1 MGSQILSLVT
11 GRTTNSVIRAATLAA
26 LFILFTSPQLL
37 AQALSGTRTVGP
49 TGNYPTLTAAI
60 ADVRAKTLGGPLV
73 IELQAAYSS
82 AAETFPLVFSNL
94 TATATNTLTVRPE
107 SGAAN
112 LTIASSAAQTLD
124 FDGASFVRLDGRAGG
139 TGATSALTISNISP
153 TGVALRFVNDAT
165 GNSISFAALRGINT
179 SATGGV
185 VVFGGSGGANGNDG
199 NTIDS
204 CSVAPAAGGTPA
216 NGFYSSG
223 TAGAANSENTISN
236 CTIADFYSA
245 TVSTSGIFLDAGNSA
260 WTISGNRLYQTA
272 PRTFTVANS
281 HTGIRILSGDGHF
294 IAANTIGFAAPA
306 GTGTWTVNGAV
317 ATRFTGI
324 EVSGEAP
331 SPIVVDGNVIG
342 GFNFTTTSG
351 ANTGSGVW
359 CGISALAGNV
369 QVGTV
374 AGNLVGA
381 SSGVDSVIVSSGTN
395 ALVAGIHV
403 ATADTASVQR
413 NSIGAITHTGSTSV
427 LNSSLTG
434 IQFAGT
440 GAVTASL
447 NNIGNATVDNLR
459 AGATGTTIGSTN
471 VSGIHIAALPA
482 SCSLTGNTIRNL
494 SSFGAGASG
503 FVRGIWTVASTS
515 SASQFDIA
523 SNTIRDFKTASTL
536 PTLAN
541 GHAAAVG
548 INLAAGTN
556 PTIRANTIFNI
567 GRTNAATAGG
577 TVAGITSANAT
588 STSISGNRI
597 YSLSNASTSAA
608 ATAPGVAVGVLIRSG
623 TATATVINNMISL
636 GTGQTTDTA
645 FIGIMANHGS
655 TPIPAD
661 SIFHNT
667 IHIDGTATAG
677 LQPSFGFSRGD
688 FSGNTRTVAVDFR
701 NNLITN
707 VRTGG
712 SVGHFA
718 IGNNFGATASA
729 TGWSAGASD
738 FNVLNSNAGTV
749 GHWGG
754 NRTFAA
760 WRTASAGDASS
771 FSGITVNYVNAANDL
786 HLAMGTTP
794 TQLESG
800 GSVTSAGATDFDGDA
815 RPGPAGSVN
824 GAAYLP
830 DIGADEFDGVY
841 LDAIAPAIS
850 FAPLRGAS
858 IDGATLEDVRIT
870 DITGTSTSGAF
881 APRIYFRKSGGA
893 WFSRQGVLKSGTGRD
908 GRWEFPIPA
917 TDLGGL
923 APGEVIFY
931 YVVVQDSA
939 STPNIAS
946 VPAGVSASDVNTII
960 TPPTPPLNVRTFGN
974 LNGTYSVGV
983 GGVFSTITE
992 ALDAYNAG
1000 VSAGPIVFELT
1011 DATYPAETF
1020 PIVIEDSSAATPANT
1035 LTIKPSAGVTP
1046 TISGSSP
1053 DAILHLNGARYV
1065 TIEGS
1070 NGTAGLRAL
1079 TFTNANTT
1087 AGAAVVLLNSTGGTG
1102 VLDCAI
1108 QNCNIAGGGATG
1120 FGIRSVGRDNDGIRF
1135 IANDLRDCRTAI
1147 LSVGESTANRNS
1159 GLRIEQNVIGGM
1171 SAAGIVADFTDDIKV
1186 LANRIG
1192 GISSA
1197 VGSDVSAISLGFG
1210 STPSFTATGTGT
1222 ADGVTN
1228 VTVGGNTIGTV
1239 TQSNGLSATGIAL
1252 GRADS
1257 GTSIISNNMISGVAS
1272 NAAGSRIAAAIL
1284 LGGGDAPTKV
1294 YHNTASMQGA
1304 ISGAPT
1310 ATQISA
1316 ALAITNAAVPP
1327 ALDLRNNIFVNTQ
1340 TGNTGA
1346 TLRLCSIFLNAPPPY
1361 AGVISDRNVLFSEGS
1376 GPGEY
1381 AIGVTATS
1389 SRTSFAD
1396 WQAATGIDAT
1406 SINVA
1411 PPFVSASDPHLAS
1424 ESSPLVG
1431 NGIALAEV
1439 TTDIDGNARNLP
1451 PDPGAD
1457 EFFPS
1462 ANANLTG
1469 LVPSAGTLSPAFDS
1483 AVANYNFRVP
1493 NSTATITFTPSTFRP
1508 NSTIEVNGAAVV
1520 SGHASNQVPLAVG
1533 DNTVTV
1539 KVTAQ
1544 NGVATR
1550 TYTVV
1555 VRRNTPPTVRV
1566 PFVPVVVEATSP
1578 AGTAVTFSVTAA
1590 DPEDGALVPTVTPPS
1605 GSVFAIGEHTVNASA
1620 TDSDGTT
1627 TNGSF
1632 LVRVRDT
1639 IAPQIGGDF
1648 SPVLVAAGLLADY
1661 RTQVIASDLVGVTEV
1676 TQTPAPGTAISQ
1688 GTVPVT
1694 MTARDAAGN
1703 SRDVT
1708 FDVLVRPAAPVTTKA
1723 IGSGEPAPGAGT
1735 NSLPSD
1741 AVLTSFFTPSID
1753 DTGALA
1759 FLANWKSGSGQK
1771 GIGLFTGSK
1780 CLGIVGGPSPF
1791 TGSRYVRFTE
1801 PPADGGMTA
1810 SIVAIA
1816 GAPGTP
1822 GAAVVRNL
1830 TPGGPLVI
1838 AALSGTTGTPDGAKF
1853 KAFKN
1858 VDISGRHTAIL
1869 AQLASGTGTVKPVS
1883 AANDMGIWIKDGAGP
1898 LIPALREGQTLPS
1911 GRVISSLTAFL
1922 PSVSSPGQGRG
1933 WIVPNAAGGV
1943 RVMAL
1948 VQFTDRT
1955 QAVLAIDSSNVA
1967 NPTVIAITA
1976 QPGNGGPDIAG
1987 ATFATIGLPALAAD
2001 QSSAFLAQLTIG
2013 QGGITKT
2020 DNKGIFTRAAAS
2032 GPHTAIARI
2041 GGPAISGT
2049 VFSTLGDPVVGNDG
2063 GLAFS
2068 ATLKG
2073 GSAKGTAAK
2082 TLWWQPPGGTATLLA
2097 QGGTRPASDLP
2108 ADTQWKSFTSL
2119 SIAGGG
2125 RGPIFI
2131 GALVP
2136 KKGGVTPANA
2146 NGVWAIDFTGTL
2158 RTIFRTGDVV
2168 SGKTVKSFSLL
2179 KAGTGTAGVTRS
2191 FNDTA
2196 HVVWIATFT
2205 DRTTAIVTTEI
2216 P

>member
-1 MGSQILSLVT
+1 MGSQLLSLLT
-11 GRTTNSVIRAATLAA
+11 GRTTNPVIRAATLAA

-60 ADVRAKTLGGPLV
+60 ADVRARTLDGPLV
-73 IELQAAYSS
+73 LELQAAYSS
-82 AAETFPLVFSNL
+82 AGETFPLVFSNL
-94 TATATNTLTVRPE
+94 TTTAANTLSVRPE
-107 SGAAN
+107 TGAVN
-112 LTIASSAAQTLD
+112 LTITSFAAQTLD

-139 TGATSALTISNISP
+139 TGLTSALTISNSSP
-153 TGVALRFVNDAT
+153 TGVALRLINDAT

-179 SATGGV
+179 SATAGV
-185 VVFGGSGGANGNDG
+185 VVLGGSGGANGNDG

-204 CSVAPAAGGTPA
+204 CSIAPAAGGTPA

-223 TAGAANSENTISN
+223 TAGAANSGNTISN
-236 CTIADFYSA
+236 CTIADFFSA
-245 TVSTSGIFLDAGNSA
+245 TASTSGVFLDAGNSS

-272 PRTFTVANS
+272 TRTFTVANS
-281 HTGIRILSGDGHF
+281 HTGIRILSGDGHG
-294 IAANTIGFAAPA
+294 ITANTIGFAAPA

-324 EVSGEAP
+324 EVSGEGP

-342 GFNFTTTSG
+342 GFNFTTSSG

-369 QVGTV
+369 QLGTA
-374 AGNLVGA
+374 AGNMVGA
-381 SSGVDSVIVSSGTN
+381 ASGVDSVVVSSGTN
-395 ALVAGIHV
+395 ALVAGINV
-403 ATADTASVQR
+403 ATAGTASVQR

-434 IQFAGT
+434 IQFGGT
-440 GAVTASL
+440 GAVTASQ

-459 AGATGTTIGSTN
+459 AGVSGTTIGSTN
-471 VSGIHIAALPA
+471 VSGIHFAVLPT

-503 FVRGIWTVASTS
+503 FVRGIWTVASS
-515 SASQFDIA
+515 LSASQFDIA

-556 PTIRANTIFNI
+556 STIRANTIFNI

-577 TVAGITSANAT
+577 TVAGVTSANAT
-588 STSISGNRI
+588 STSINGNRI
-597 YSLSNASTSAA
+597 HSLSNASTSAS
-608 ATAPGVAVGVLIRSG
+608 ATAPGVAAGVLIRSG
-623 TATATVINNMISL
+623 TTTATVVNNMISL
-636 GTGQTTDTA
+636 GTGQTSDTA

-655 TPIPAD
+655 TPTPAD
-661 SIFHNT
+661 AIFHNT
-667 IHIDGTATAG
+667 IHIDGTVTAG
-677 LQPSFGFSRGD
+677 VQPSFGFTRGD
-688 FSGNTRTVAVDFR
+688 FSGNTRTAAIDFR

-712 SVGHFA
+712 SGGHFA

-729 TGWSAGASD
+729 TGWGAGASD
-738 FNVLNSNAGTV
+738 FNVLNSNAATV

-760 WRTASAGDASS
+760 WRPASAGDASS

-800 GSVTSAGATDFDGDA
+800 GSITSAGATDIDGDA

-850 FAPLRGAS
+850 FAPLRGAN

-870 DITGTSTSGAF
+870 DITGTSTTGPLV
-881 APRIYFRKSGGA
+881 PRIYFRKSGGT
-893 WFSRQGVLKSGTGRD
+893 WFSRPGTLKSGTGRD

-946 VPAGVSASDVNTII
+946 IPAGVSASDVNTII
-960 TPPTPPLNVRTFGN
+960 TPPGLPLNVRTFGD
-974 LNGTYSVGV
+974 LNGTYTVGV

-992 ALDAYNAG
+992 ALDAYSAG
-1000 VSAGPIVFELT
+1000 SSAGPIVFELT
-1011 DATYPAETF
+1011 DVSYPSETF
-1020 PIVIEDSSAATPANT
+1020 PIVIENSSAASPANT
-1035 LTIKPSAGVTP
+1035 LTIKPANGVFT
-1046 TISGSSP
+1046 TITGSSP

-1065 TIEGS
+1065 TIDGS
-1070 NGTAGLRAL
+1070 NGTAGSRAL
-1079 TFTNANTT
+1079 TFSNTNTSAT
-1087 AGAAVVLLNSTGGTG
+1087 AAVVLLSSTTG
-1102 VLDCAI
+1102 AGVAECAV
-1108 QNCNIAGGGATG
+1108 QHCNISGATTG
-1120 FGIRSVGRDNDGIRF
+1120 FGIRSIGRDNDALHF
-1135 IANDLRDCRTAI
+1135 IDNDIRDCSTAI
-1147 LSVGESTANRNS
+1147 LSIGESTANRNS
-1159 GLRIEQNVIGGM
+1159 GLRIERNTITAMSTAGIIADLTDTLEVIGNQ
-1171 SAAGIVADFTDDIKV
+1171 
-1186 LANRIG
+1186 LG
-1192 GISSA
+1192 GITGSA
-1197 VGSDVSAISLGFG
+1197 NHDVAAISLGFG
-1210 STPSFTATGTGT
+1210 AAPSFTTTSTGTVN
-1222 ADGVTN
+1222 GVTRA
-1228 VTVGGNTIGTV
+1228 TITGNTIGAV
-1239 TQSNGLSATGIAL
+1239 TQSNTFSAAGIAL
-1252 GRADS
+1252 GRTDS
-1257 GTSIISNNMISGVAS
+1257 GVSLIANNMISGVAA
-1272 NAAGSRIAAAIL
+1272 NATGSRIAAGIL
-1284 LGGGDAPTKV
+1284 LGGGDAV
-1294 YHNTASMQGA
+1294 LSAYHNTVVMQGT
-1304 ISGAPT
+1304 IPGAT
-1310 ATQISA
+1310 AATQISA
-1316 ALAITNAAVPP
+1316 ALAITAATSPLT
-1327 ALDLRNNIFVNTQ
+1327 LDLRNNIFVNKQ
-1340 TGNTGA
+1340 NGNAGA
-1346 TLRLCSIFLNAPPPY
+1346 TLGLCSVFINAPQPY
-1361 AGVISDRNVLFSEGS
+1361 SGVISNHNVLFSSGT
-1376 GPGEY
+1376 GPGDY
-1381 AIGVTATS
+1381 
-1389 SRTSFAD
+1389 
-1396 WQAATGIDAT
+1396 ATGITAGVTYTTLGDWQVAT
-1406 SINVA
+1406 GFDTTSQAIS
-1411 PPFVSASDPHLAS
+1411 PPFVSAANLHLSS
-1424 ESSPLVG
+1424 ENTPLIG
-1431 NGIALAEV
+1431 TGTILAEV
-1439 TTDIDGNARNLP
+1439 VNDIDGNPRNLP

-1462 ANANLTG
+1462 AQANLSG
-1469 LVPSAGTLSPAFDS
+1469 LVPSAGTLAPAFDS
-1483 AVANYNFRVP
+1483 AVTNYSFRVP

-1508 NSTIEVNGAAVV
+1508 NSSIEVNGIAVLSDQV
-1520 SGHASNQVPLAVG
+1520 SDPVPLTVG

-1550 TYTVV
+1550 TYTVI

-1566 PFVPVVVEATSP
+1566 PLVPVVAEATSP
-1578 AGTAVTFSVTAA
+1578 AGAVVTFSVTAA
-1590 DPEDGALVPTVTPPS
+1590 DPEDGPVVPVVTPPS
-1605 GSVFAIGEHTVNASA
+1605 GSVFGIGEHTVNASA
-1620 TDSDGTT
+1620 TDSDATT
-1627 TNGSF
+1627 TTRSF

-1639 IAPQIGGDF
+1639 TAPQISGEF
-1648 SPVLVAAGLLADY
+1648 SPVLVAAGFLADY
-1661 RTQVIASDLVGVTEV
+1661 RMQVLASDIVGVTEV
-1676 TQTPAPGTAISQ
+1676 TQSPVPGTAISQ

-1703 SRDVT
+1703 SRDIT
-1708 FDVLVRPAAPVTTKA
+1708 FNVLVRPAAPVTTKA
-1723 IGSGEPAPGAGT
+1723 IGSGDPAPGAGT
-1735 NSLPSD
+1735 NSLPAD
-1741 AVLTSFFTPSID
+1741 AVLTSFVTPSID

-1759 FLANWKSGSGQK
+1759 FLASWKSGSGQK
-1771 GIGLFTGSK
+1771 GTGLFTGSK

-1791 TGSRYVRFTE
+1791 VGSRYVRFTE

-1822 GAAVVRNL
+1822 SSAVVRNL

-1838 AALSGTTGTPDGAKF
+1838 AALSGTSGTPDGAKF
-1853 KAFKN
+1853 KTFKN

-1869 AQLASGTGTVKPVS
+1869 AQLANGTGAAKAVN
-1883 AANDMGIWIKDGAGP
+1883 AANDIGIWIKDGTGP

-1911 GRVISSLTAFL
+1911 GRVIAKLSAFL

-1933 WIVPNAAGGV
+1933 WIVANAGGGV

-1955 QAVLAIDSSNVA
+1955 QAVLAVDSSNVA
-1967 NPTVIAITA
+1967 NPAFIAITA
-1976 QPGNGGPDIAG
+1976 QPGAGGPDIAG
-1987 ATFATIGLPALAAD
+1987 STFATLGLPALAAD
-2001 QSSAFLAQLTIG
+2001 QSSAFLAQLAIG
-2013 QGGITKT
+2013 QGGITKA
-2020 DNKGIFTRAAAS
+2020 DSKGVFSRATAS
-2032 GPHTAIARI
+2032 GPHTALARI
-2041 GGPAISGT
+2041 GGSAIPGA
-2049 VFSTLGDPVVGNDG
+2049 VFVALSDPVVGNDG
-2063 GLAFS
+2063 GVAFA

-2073 GSAKGTAAK
+2073 GAVKGLASK
-2082 TLWWQPPGGTATLLA
+2082 TLWWQPPGGAATLLA
-2097 QGGTRPASDLP
+2097 QGGTRPALDLP
-2108 ADTQWKSFTSL
+2108 AEAQWKSFTSL

-2125 RGPIFI
+2125 RGPIFV

-2136 KKGGVTPANA
+2136 KKGGITAANA
-2146 NGVWAIDFTGTL
+2146 NGVWAVDFTGTL
-2158 RTIFRTGDVV
+2158 RTLFRTGDIIG
-2168 SGKTVKSFSLL
+2168 GKSVKSFSLL
-2179 KAGTGTAGVTRS
+2179 KAATGTAGVTRS

-2196 HVVWIATFT
+2196 QIAWIATFT